1 MPPRTKQ
8 QARNHKWGR
17 YLKIAG
23 DAGTIAMA
31 LRDKPTPLDWLG
43 VALRAIGLGL
53 TVRDERRRAD
63 AGDPWKYFTDIRGE
77 EWLEV
82 PEEFRRLVI
91 EHVAHVEVDERY
103 WDGDPQSP
111 YICRGRIGDEVFAW
125 IAEGQNQIADGPY
138 LIATRQTESYRALG
152 EKLWR
157 RLGGKHLLYGNSG
170 LALDPFSADG
180 VVATAQMLELRD
192 RMKKFVDAGQA
203 RSYLLGGPPG
213 TGKSVAIRWMID
225 ALGLTS
231 VRIDLGV
238 LARLHGS
245 HSSSLS
251 TSLETLLRLLRPQAM
266 ILDDLDRVAVTAPL
280 LAFLEMARRTCI
292 VVVGSANSVQKLMG
306 AAVRPGRF
314 DDIVKVD
321 RLDPVVLQ
329 TLLAQDGD
337 LHARLAEL
345 PAAYVVEFAARRRVL
360 GREQAL
366 AELDELIGRSKAIA
380 GSAECDAD

>member
-1 MPPRTKQ
+1 MPPRTKR

-43 VALRAIGLGL
+43 VGLRAIGLAL
-53 TVRDERRRAD
+53 TVRDERRRAE
-63 AGDPWKYFTDIRGE
+63 AGDPWKYFADVTGQ

-82 PEEFRRLVI
+82 PDEFRRLVL
-91 EHVAHVEVDERY
+91 EYVTAVEVDEAY

-111 YICRGRIGDEVFAW
+111 FICKGTIGDEVFAW
-125 IAEGQNQIADGPY
+125 IGEGNGIADGPY
-138 LIATRQTESYRALG
+138 LIAARQTEGYRALG
-152 EKLWR
+152 DKLWR
-157 RLGGKHLLYGNSG
+157 RLGGKQLLYGTSG
-170 LALDPFSADG
+170 LALDPFCSEG
-180 VVATAQMLELRD
+180 VVATAQMRELGD
-192 RMKKFVDAGQA
+192 RMRRFVAAGQS

-213 TGKSVAIRWMID
+213 TGKSVAIRWMIEQ
-225 ALGLTS
+225 LGLTS

-238 LARLHGS
+238 LAKLHGP

-280 LAFLEMARRTCI
+280 LSFLEMARRTCI
-292 VVVGSANSVQKLMG
+292 VVVGSANSVSKLMG

-314 DDIVKVD
+314 DDIVRVD
-321 RLDPVVLQ
+321 RLDPVVLR
-329 TLLAQDGD
+329 TLLAADAD
-337 LHARLAEL
+337 LHERLATL
-345 PAAYVVEFAARRRVL
+345 PAAYVVEFATRRRVL

-366 AELDELIGRSKAIA
+366 VELDELIDRAKQIA
-380 GSAECDAD
+380 GSAECDAE

>member
-1 MPPRTKQ
+1 MPPRTRQ

-43 VALRAIGLGL
+43 VALRAFGLGL
-53 TVRDERRRAD
+53 SVRDERRRAE
-63 AGDPWKYFTDIRGE
+63 AGDPWKYFADVTGE

-82 PEEFRRLVI
+82 PDEFRRLVLD
-91 EHVAHVEVDERY
+91 HVTGVEVDESY

-111 YICRGRIGDEVFAW
+111 FICRGKIGDEVFAW
-125 IAEGQNQIADGPY
+125 IGEGNGIADGPY
-138 LIATRQTESYRALG
+138 LIAARQTEGYRALG

-157 RLGGKHLLYGNSG
+157 RLGGKHLLYGTSG
-170 LALDPFSADG
+170 LALDPFAAEG
-180 VVATAQMLELRD
+180 VVATTQMRELRD
-192 RMKKFVDAGQA
+192 RMRKFVDAGQA

-213 TGKSVAIRWMID
+213 TGKSVAIRWLIEQ
-225 ALGLTS
+225 LGLTS

-238 LARLHGS
+238 LAKLHGT
-245 HSSSLS
+245 HSTSLS

-266 ILDDLDRVAVTAPL
+266 ILDDLDRIAVTAPL
-280 LAFLEMARRTCI
+280 LSFLEMARRTC
-292 VVVGSANSVQKLMG
+292 VVVIGSANSIAKMMG

-314 DDIVKVD
+314 DDIVRVD

-329 TLLAQDGD
+329 TLLADDAD
-337 LHARLAEL
+337 LHGRLAEL
-345 PAAYVVEFAARRRVL
+345 PAAYVVEFANRRRVL

-366 AELDELIGRSKAIA
+366 FELDELLSRSKQIA
-380 GSAECDAD
+380 GSAECDSD

>member
-8 QARNHKWGR
+8 QARTNKWAR
-17 YLKIAG
+17 YLRIAG

-63 AGDPWKYFTDIRGE
+63 ARDPWKFFSDVRGE

-82 PEEFRRLVI
+82 PDEFRRLVLD
-91 EHVAHVEVDERY
+91 HVAHVEIDETF
-103 WDGDPQSP
+103 WDGDPASP
-111 YICRGRIGDEVFAW
+111 YICRGKIGDEVFAW
-125 IAEGQNQIADGPY
+125 IGEGQNGIADGPY
-138 LIATRQTESYRALG
+138 LLATRQTESYRALG

-157 RLGGKHLLYGNSG
+157 RLGGKQLLYGNAG
-170 LALDPFSADG
+170 LALDPFTSDG
-180 VVATAQMLELRD
+180 VVVTAQMRGLQD
-192 RMKKFVDAGQA
+192 RMRCFVEAGQP

-213 TGKSVAIRWMID
+213 TGKSVAIRWMISE
-225 ALGLTS
+225 LGLTS

-245 HSSSLS
+245 HAASLS
-251 TSLETLLRLLRPQAM
+251 VSLETLLRLLRPQAM

-280 LAFLEMARRTCI
+280 LAFLEMARRTCL

-314 DDIVKVD
+314 DDIVRVD
-321 RLDPVVLQ
+321 RLDPIVLQ
-329 TLLAQDGD
+329 TLLAADAD
-337 LHARLAEL
+337 LHPRLADL

-366 AELDELIGRSKAIA
+366 VELDELVARSKAIA
-380 GSAECDAD
+380 TSAECDTD

>member
-8 QARNHKWGR
+8 QARDRKWGR

-43 VALRAIGLGL
+43 VGLRAIGLAL
-53 TVRDERRRAD
+53 SVRDERRRSE
-63 AGDPWKYFTDIRGE
+63 AGDPWKYFADISGE

-82 PEEFRRLVI
+82 PDEFRRLVLD
-91 EHVAHVEVDERY
+91 HATNLEVDEAY
-103 WDGDPQSP
+103 WDGDLGSP
-111 YICRGRIGDEVFAW
+111 LICRAKIGDEVFAW
-125 IAEGQNQIADGPY
+125 IAEGQGIADGPY
-138 LIATRQTESYRALG
+138 LIAARQTESYRALG
-152 EKLWR
+152 DRLWR
-157 RLGGKHLLYGNSG
+157 RLGGKQLLYGTAG
-170 LALDPFSADG
+170 LGLDPFNGDG
-180 VVATAQMLELRD
+180 VVATAQMIGLCD
-192 RMKKFVDAGQA
+192 RMRRFVAAGQS

-213 TGKSVAIRWMID
+213 TGKSVAIRWMIEQ
-225 ALGLTS
+225 LGLTS

-245 HSSSLS
+245 HATTLS

-280 LAFLEMARRTCI
+280 LAFLEMARRTCA
-292 VVVGSANSVQKLMG
+292 VVIGSANSVQKMMG

-314 DDIVKVD
+314 DDIIRVD
-321 RLDPVVLQ
+321 RLDPVVLR
-329 TLLAQDGD
+329 TLLAGDAD
-337 LHARLAEL
+337 LHERLAAL
-345 PAAYVVEFAARRRVL
+345 PAAYVVEFATRRRVL

-366 AELDELIGRSKAIA
+366 TELDELISRSTQIA
-380 GSAECDAD
+380 ASTECDSD

>member
-23 DAGTIAMA
+23 DAGTIAMG
-31 LRDKPTPLDWLG
+31 LRDNPRPLDWLG
-43 VALRAIGLGL
+43 VGLRAIGLAL
-53 TVRDERRRAD
+53 NVRDERRRAE
-63 AGDPWKYFTDIRGE
+63 AGDPWKYFSDVTRE

-82 PEEFRRLVI
+82 PDEFRRLVLD
-91 EHVAHVEVDERY
+91 HVTNVEVDEAY

-111 YICRGRIGDEVFAW
+111 FICKGKIGDEVFAW
-125 IAEGQNQIADGPY
+125 IGEGNGIADGPY
-138 LIATRQTESYRALG
+138 LIAARQTEGYRALG

-157 RLGGKHLLYGNSG
+157 RLGGKQLLYGTSG
-170 LALDPFSADG
+170 LVLDPFSSDG
-180 VVATAQMLELRD
+180 VIATAQMRELGD
-192 RMKKFVDAGQA
+192 RMRRFVAAGQA

-213 TGKSVAIRWMID
+213 TGKSVAIRWMIEQ
-225 ALGLTS
+225 LGLTS

-238 LARLHGS
+238 LAKLHGP
-245 HSSSLS
+245 HSASLA

-280 LAFLEMARRTCI
+280 LSFLEMARRTCA
-292 VVVGSANSVQKLMG
+292 VVVASANSVSKLMG

-314 DDIVKVD
+314 DDILRVD
-321 RLDPVVLQ
+321 RLDPVVLR
-329 TLLAQDGD
+329 TLLAADAD
-337 LHARLAEL
+337 LHERLAAL

-366 AELDELIGRSKAIA
+366 SELDELIQRSKQIA
-380 GSAECDAD
+380 GSTECDSE